1 MTRKQESF
9 LNDLH
14 RLMKSYN
21 ITDMYPMTNA
31 VHFVSNGNIF
41 AVGRYDNDSKKPK
54 FREVVSDYSPT
65 EEALVFR
72 DDEVLSIRKIEEEDD
87 LL

>member
-21 ITDMYPMTNA
+21 ITDMYPMTNS
-31 VHFVSNGNIF
+31 VNFVSNGHIF

-54 FREVVSDYSPT
+54 FREVISDYTPE
-65 EEALVFR
+65 EEALVFH
-72 DDEVLSIRKIEEEDD
+72 DDEVLSIKKVEEDD

>member
-21 ITDMYPMTNA
+21 INA